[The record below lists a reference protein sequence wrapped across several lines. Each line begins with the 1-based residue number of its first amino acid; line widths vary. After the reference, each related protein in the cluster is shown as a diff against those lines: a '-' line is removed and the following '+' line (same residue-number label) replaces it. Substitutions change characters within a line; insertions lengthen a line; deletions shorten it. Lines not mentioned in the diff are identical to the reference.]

1 MNLLNEQIRTLQ
13 MSIVHYE
20 KMSMLA
26 RSTSEKHDYRDKA
39 NRARDELNYILRSV
53 DLDAR

>member
-13 MSIVHYE
+13 VSIVHYE

-26 RSTSEKHDYRDKA
+26 RSTSEKTEYRNKA
-39 NRARDELNYILRSV
+39 NKARDELNYILESV
-53 DLDAR
+53 DDG

>member
-13 MSIVHYE
+13 VSIVHYE

-26 RSTSEKHDYRDKA
+26 RSTSEKQDYRNKADK
-39 NRARDELNYILRSV
+39 ARDELNYILRSV
-53 DLDAR
+53 DDG

>member
-20 KMSMLA
+20 KMAMLA
-26 RSTSEKHDYRDKA
+26 RNTSEKQEYRNKA
-39 NRARDELNYILRSV
+39 EKARDELNYVLGSI
-53 DLDAR
+53 DDG